1 MQLNFKNLAL
11 VSGITCFALSIT
23 WLLAPNFL
31 LGMWGVEYTYAVGL
45 VSRRGAS
52 LFLSL
57 GVIFLLARN
66 AAPSPSR
73 SALVVGFV
81 VGCLSL
87 AALGVYEFLSGH
99 ANISILF
106 AVAVEIALALAFLV
120 ANESESR
127 RRDFHT

>member
-1 MQLNFKNLAL
+1 MHLNFRNLAL
-11 VSGITCFALSIT
+11 ASGIICFALSVT

-45 VSRRGAS
+45 VSRRCAS
-52 LFLSL
+52 LFLAL
-57 GVIFLLARN
+57 AVIFALARN
-66 AAPSPSR
+66 ATPSPSR
-73 SALVVGFV
+73 SALVTGFV

-106 AVAVEIALALAFLV
+106 AVVVEISLALAFLV
-120 ANESESR
+120 VTESESKR
-127 RRDFHT
+127 GNLNT